1 MQTVNLSVL
10 LKLVQVALNRY
21 HLIPDLDQIKFV
33 GKQRIFWNWTYFLLS
48 SFLLCDSANY
58 LMSLGFSLPH
68 MKYETGILVEVIDL
82 RGMGRVGAFR

>member
-1 MQTVNLSVL
+1 M
-10 LKLVQVALNRY
+10 ALNRY

-33 GKQRIFWNWTYFLLS
+33 GKQMILELDLFLLP
-48 SFLLCDSANY
+48 SFLLCDLANY
-58 LMSLGFSLPH
+58 LTSLGFSLPH